1 MGHVSNTFRLI
12 EMKKEAQAPRRGGPG
27 RETESQI
34 ARQIDREPDSQADR
48 QTDRQT
54 DRHGAERCAPSPPI
68 IRFAFGVYKYVDDIS
83 SDQTKRPEK
92 KPELE

>member
-1 MGHVSNTFRLI
+1 MHSDPSRL
-12 EMKKEAQAPRRGGPG
+12 RRKPNPPGEWGPG

-54 DRHGAERCAPSPPI
+54 DRQMNI
-68 IRFAFGVYKYVDDIS
+68 IYREFIS
-83 SDQTKRPEK
+83 LTA
-92 KPELE
+92 